1 MPFNLERSTV
11 NVKDLLNLIKYDAA
25 SPVVFNIDSKDY
37 HYYDLFS
44 QENLLKITVNKIKIQ
59 GRVSELNEEDVIKII
74 NKPTIKSTDVN
85 LMIPN
90 SSYYYLITIK
100 IN

>member
-1 MPFNLERSTV
+1 M
-11 NVKDLLNLIKYDAA
+11 NVKDLLSLVKYDSS
-25 SPVVFNIDSKDY
+25 SPVLFNINGKDY
-37 HYYDLFS
+37 HYYDVLKD
-44 QENLLKITVNKIKIQ
+44 EKLLSISIDKIKIQ
-59 GRVSELNEEDVIKII
+59 GKVLELNEEDVIKII